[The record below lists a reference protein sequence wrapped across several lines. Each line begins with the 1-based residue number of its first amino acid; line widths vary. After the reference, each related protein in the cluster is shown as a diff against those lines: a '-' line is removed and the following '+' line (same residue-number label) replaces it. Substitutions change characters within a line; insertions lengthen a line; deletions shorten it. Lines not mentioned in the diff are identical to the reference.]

1 MQTSWS
7 LYSNNTYPKELLQ
20 LAGSDT
26 LLARLLVNRGV
37 STIDSAKYFLDLDSV
52 TESSPLEIPE
62 MDKAFKRIKSAI
74 VNKEKILIYGDYDV
88 DGTSSVALLYRAFL
102 MIGFSVSYYVPS
114 RHREGYGL
122 NNNALEN
129 FKKDNVDLVITCD
142 CGISNYAEVEFANN
156 IGLDIIVTD
165 HHSIPKNPPPG
176 IANCNPKTLPE
187 NHPLHYL
194 PGVGV
199 AYKLAE
205 LLLENFSDNSK
216 AYARSLLDLV
226 ALGMVADMAPLLAE
240 NRYLTIEGL
249 KILART
255 EKPGL
260 IELMRSVGLRSNNGV
275 TNSNEESIGFG
286 LAPRINAAGRLADA
300 TRAVRLMITEDII
313 EANELCHELSHE
325 NKERQDLCSEIYE
338 EAFTMIDEEML
349 EDNVIVLGK
358 SGWHHGVIGIVA
370 SRLLETFHLPV
381 FIMSLEEDKLRGS
394 VRCINLVGLDIY
406 EEMKLIQDKCQVF
419 SKFGGHKMA
428 AGFSAELSNYEELKA
443 VIRESFRVRL
453 AGENI
458 SKNIKIDAALRLSE
472 LDQNFLDRLSKLAPF
487 GVDNPQPK
495 FVSSP
500 ITVERMKFLGQ
511 DEKHIKLFV
520 SEETNG
526 VKTRQFEAVI
536 WNKAQEFIAEFP
548 MGLKHRLSIVYTPK
562 LNEYMG
568 ELSIQL
574 DIRDWKKPEDT
585 PPELFARFKTSLNHL
600 SLR

>member
-1 MQTSWS
+1 
-7 LYSNNTYPKELLQ
+7 
-20 LAGSDT
+20 
-26 LLARLLVNRGV
+26 
-37 STIDSAKYFLDLDSV
+37 
-52 TESSPLEIPE
+52 
-62 MDKAFKRIKSAI
+62 
-74 VNKEKILIYGDYDV
+74 
-88 DGTSSVALLYRAFL
+88 
-102 MIGFSVSYYVPS
+102 
-114 RHREGYGL
+114 
-122 NNNALEN
+122 
-129 FKKDNVDLVITCD
+129 
-142 CGISNYAEVEFANN
+142 
-156 IGLDIIVTD
+156 
-165 HHSIPKNPPPG
+165 
-176 IANCNPKTLPE
+176 
-187 NHPLHYL
+187 
-194 PGVGV
+194 
-199 AYKLAE
+199 
-205 LLLENFSDNSK
+205 
-216 AYARSLLDLV
+216 
-226 ALGMVADMAPLLAE
+226 
-240 NRYLTIEGL
+240 
-249 KILART
+249 
-255 EKPGL
+255 
-260 IELMRSVGLRSNNGV
+260 
-275 TNSNEESIGFG
+275 
-286 LAPRINAAGRLADA
+286 
-300 TRAVRLMITEDII
+300 
-313 EANELCHELSHE
+313 
-325 NKERQDLCSEIYE
+325 
-338 EAFTMIDEEML
+338 MIDKEML
-349 EDNVIVLGK
+349 ADNVIVLGK

-585 PPELFARFKTSLNHL
+585 PPDLFARFKASLNNL